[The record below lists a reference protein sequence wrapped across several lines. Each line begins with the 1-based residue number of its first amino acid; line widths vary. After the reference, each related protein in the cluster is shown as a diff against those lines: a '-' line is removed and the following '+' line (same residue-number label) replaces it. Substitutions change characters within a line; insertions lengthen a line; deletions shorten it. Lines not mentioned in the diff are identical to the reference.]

1 MADNHKPLR
10 KISEAFQEL
19 EATVN
24 SQTPDD
30 VEVSSFSRAC
40 SLISPLF
47 GCLGIAFKFA
57 EMDYVAKVNDL
68 VEASKSIGTL
78 QAMVERDVKAN
89 TVKKGGSHTRNL
101 LRVKRGIDMVKVLFE
116 QILVTDGNSL
126 KDPATKAY
134 AQVFAP
140 HHGWAIRK
148 AVAAG
153 MYALPTK
160 AQLLQKLNE
169 DEPSARIQM
178 QSYITASAP
187 VILYIDKLFLSREL
201 GVDW

>member
-10 KISEAFQEL
+10 KISEAFKEL
-19 EATVN
+19 QATVN

-30 VEVSSFSRAC
+30 LEVASFSRAC
-40 SLISPLF
+40 TLISPLF

-68 VEASKSIGTL
+68 VEASKSVGTL
-78 QAMVERDVKAN
+78 QAMVERDVAAN
-89 TVKKGGSHTRNL
+89 TVKKGGSHTGNL
-101 LRVKRGIDMVKVLFE
+101 LLVKRGIDMVKVLFE

-126 KDPATKAY
+126 KNPATKAY
-134 AQVFAP
+134 AQVFAA
-140 HHGWAIRK
+140 HHGWAIKK

-153 MYALPTK
+153 MYLLPTK

-169 DEPSARIQM
+169 DELSARIQM

-187 VILYIDKLFLSREL
+187 VILYIDKLFLSRGL

>member
-1 MADNHKPLR
+1 M
-10 KISEAFQEL
+10 F
-19 EATVN
+19 
-24 SQTPDD
+24 
-30 VEVSSFSRAC
+30 FAC
-40 SLISPLF
+40 FDFLLF
-47 GCLGIAFKFA
+47 
-57 EMDYVAKVNDL
+57 
-68 VEASKSIGTL
+68 
-78 QAMVERDVKAN
+78 
-89 TVKKGGSHTRNL
+89 
-101 LRVKRGIDMVKVLFE
+101 
-116 QILVTDGNSL
+116 GNSL